1 MGIADFSI
9 AFRHKKRSPFFFSRR
24 AILHQLGAIR
34 CIDKDRIEPS
44 RFFENGR
51 FN

>member
-1 MGIADFSI
+1 MGIADFSV
-9 AFRHKKRSPFFFSRR
+9 AFRHEKGSSFFSRHG
-24 AILHQLGAIR
+24 ILHQLGAIR

-51 FN
+51 SN